1 MIVLDTNVVSELLNP
16 VPNPRV
22 VRWAGSG
29 APNSFYLT
37 ATSLTELLS
46 GVEFLPSGKKRDL
59 LAVEINNLIGIL
71 FQNRILPFDRV
82 AAEALSKMRTRA
94 RAFGRPL
101 PFGDGQMAAIAQ
113 VNGFVV
119 ATRDTLPF
127 EAAGVAFVN
136 PWEA

>member
-22 VRWAGSG
+22 VRWAGSS
-29 APNSFYLT
+29 APSTLYLT

-59 LAVEINNLIGIL
+59 LAVAMSNLIGIL
-71 FQNRILPFDRV
+71 FQNRILPFYRV
-82 AAEALSKMRTRA
+82 AAEALAKMRA
-94 RAFGRPL
+94 RARALGRPL
-101 PFGDGQMAAIAQ
+101 PFSDGQIAAIAW
-113 VNGFVV
+113 VHGFAVG
-119 ATRDTLPF
+119 TRDTSPF

-136 PWEA
+136 PWES

>member
-16 VPNPRV
+16 VPNLQV
-22 VRWAGSG
+22 VRWVGSS
-29 APNSFYLT
+29 APSSLYLT

-59 LAVEINNLIGIL
+59 LAVGMNSLIGIL

-82 AAEALSKMRTRA
+82 AAEALSKMRARA
-94 RAFGRPL
+94 RALGRPL
-101 PFGDGQMAAIAQ
+101 PFGDGQIAAIAQ
-113 VNGFVV
+113 VNGFTV
-119 ATRDTLPF
+119 ATRDTGPF

-136 PWEA
+136 PWEI

>member
-22 VRWAGSG
+22 VQWVGGS
-29 APNSFYLT
+29 APSSFYLT

-46 GVEFLPSGKKRDL
+46 GVEFLPAGRRRNL
-59 LAVEINNLIGIL
+59 FAVEMNNLIGIL

-82 AAEALSKMRTRA
+82 AAEALSKMRARA
-94 RAFGRPL
+94 RALGRPL
-101 PFGDGQMAAIAQ
+101 PFGDGQIAAIAQ
-113 VNGFVV
+113 VNGFTV
-119 ATRDTLPF
+119 ATRDTGPF

-136 PWEA
+136 PWEI